1 MPCSQQY
8 KQVAKTS
15 KHVVLCIFILQDAAD
30 LTSLLC
36 SFQKIHL
43 FMNLRV
49 GSSIIC
55 IQLLF
60 SLALEVTKTKC
71 NSNIEYQLYFKVACF
86 HQFCLSQLY
95 YIEKINCVVIFDNI
109 FSTYLCA
116 QLCLTVIPLTI
127 VPQAPLYMAYSRQ
140 VYQSRL
146 SFPTLGD
153 LPNLGIE
160 PTSHAYP
167 ALVSRFFTTE
177 SPWKPNSVTK

>member
-127 VPQAPLYMAYSRQ
+127 VPQAPLWHIPGKFTRAGCHFLLQ
-140 VYQSRL
+140 
-146 SFPTLGD
+146 
-153 LPNLGIE
+153 GIFLTQGQN
-160 PTSHAYP
+160 PH
-167 ALVSRFFTTE
+167 LIHILH
-177 SPWKPNSVTK
+177 W